1 MVIDLV
7 MARPKS
13 NSEKDSLGDERVR
26 AEDILLG
33 SLGFGEEAKILSIAR
48 VSGGYRGRGRWIDGE
63 EFDFESDEPLS
74 ALEDWAL
81 TVLAAATQH

>member
-13 NSEKDSLGDERVR
+13 RSERDNLGDERIR

-33 SLGFGEEAKILSIAR
+33 SLGFGEEAQILSIAR
-48 VSGGYRGRGRWIDGE
+48 VGSGYRGRGRWFDGE
-63 EFDFESDEPLS
+63 EFEFESDEPLS
-74 ALEDWAL
+74 DLENWAL
-81 TVLAAATQH
+81 TVLESFTQH